1 MRDILR
7 YDIDSDKVE
16 KVSSLDFG
24 SHGGVAFGSPDGR
37 SIYYLGGVDT
47 YYSIYK
53 FDTWS
58 NTTQGLTQSL
68 PTQSALAAGIEYEG
82 SGYIFDGFVDDFII
96 KFNLS
101 TETATR
107 NGELPQGTYSSIA
120 AIMDTKEKK
129 VWLFRS
135 TSPESTSPEST
146 YSLLEFDLQTNEL
159 HSNPTF
165 SPLPHFYIKPA
176 TVWDGNYGYIIGG
189 FGEYPGSDGSPPPP
203 TNGILR

>member
-7 YDIDSDKVE
+7 YDIDSDRVE
-16 KVSSLDFG
+16 KVSSLDVG
-24 SHGGVAFGSPDGR
+24 SNGGVAFGSPDGR

-47 YYSIYK
+47 DNSIYK

-58 NTTQGLTQSL
+58 NTTQELTQSL
-68 PTQSALAAGIEYEG
+68 PSESAFAAGIEYEG
-82 SGYIFDGFVDDFII
+82 SGYIFDGRDDDMII

-101 TETATR
+101 TETATQ
-107 NGELPQGTYSSIA
+107 NGELPEGTYTSIA
-120 AIMDTKEKK
+120 AIMDTNEKK

-135 TSPESTSPEST
+135 SPGST

-165 SPLPHFYIKPA
+165 SPLPYFYMKPA